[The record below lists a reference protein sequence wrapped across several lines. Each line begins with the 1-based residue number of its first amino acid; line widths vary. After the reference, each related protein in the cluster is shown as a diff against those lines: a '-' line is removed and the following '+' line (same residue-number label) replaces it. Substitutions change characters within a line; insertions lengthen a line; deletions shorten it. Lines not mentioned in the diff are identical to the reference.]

1 MTHSSTSDLIFWF
14 VGHVGCHVPNDGR
27 KCPAGCVE
35 CVWLD
40 AAIAKQLVSTRWTM
54 VEVRVDALSEKAV
67 VNLQPVQW
75 CPRRGFWLY
84 IAHHH
89 ERLTQP
95 HSQKCHTSVTRL
107 NTDRMFK
114 DMTPVLAG
122 WGSFSL
128 TIPKL
133 DIPSETCLDQLLEA
147 YWSKTNIMQFHK
159 CLTRIFADTGLPY
172 TYSLP

>member
-1 MTHSSTSDLIFWF
+1 
-14 VGHVGCHVPNDGR
+14 
-27 KCPAGCVE
+27 
-35 CVWLD
+35 
-40 AAIAKQLVSTRWTM
+40 M

-95 HSQKCHTSVTRL
+95 HSQKCHTSVSRL

-122 WGSFSL
+122 WGSLSF

-133 DIPSETCLDQLLEA
+133 DILSESCLDQLLEA
-147 YWSKTNIMQFHK
+147 YWSKTDIIQFHK

-172 TYSLP
+172 TYLLPQSATPQMLNPHDQICMLHLPRWKKCWHTTSM